1 MRGLRT
7 SVRCSAAVRTNSPSK
22 HHEQTS
28 MAKLLAIDGLN
39 IVRRVYE
46 ASPEPD
52 SDDKARTALRHA
64 LSSFRKLL
72 AAHEPT
78 HVLTAFDAGG
88 PTWRHAIYPRYR
100 EQRAPMPGELR
111 GALPE
116 FYARLNEMGLQV
128 LVLPEVEADD
138 VIGTGVLRWLAE
150 GRGEAIIASTD
161 KDLHGLIAH
170 GALVWDHFKGE
181 WHDADW
187 VLKKFGVAPQL
198 MTDLLALMGDVT
210 DGVPGV
216 SKIGMKTAAK
226 LLGAYGSLDAVV
238 AGAGILK
245 TPIGERLRAER
256 DTLAVSRQLVELKTD
271 VRLGVTWNMLAY
283 KSP

>member
-1 MRGLRT
+1 MG
-7 SVRCSAAVRTNSPSK
+7 
-22 HHEQTS
+22 
-28 MAKLLAIDGLN
+28 KLLAIDGLN

-46 ASPEPD
+46 ASPEED
-52 SDDKARTALRHA
+52 SAEKAETALRHA
-64 LSSFRKLL
+64 QSSFRRLL
-72 AAHEPT
+72 EAHSPT
-78 HVLTAFDAGG
+78 HVLAAFDHGG
-88 PTWRHAIYPRYR
+88 PTWRHALYPRYR
-100 EQRAPMPGELR
+100 EARAPMPSFLR
-111 GALPE
+111 AALPA
-116 FYARLNEMGLQV
+116 FHDRLVAAGLRV

-181 WHDADW
+181 WHDDAW
-187 VLKKFGVAPQL
+187 VRAKFGVAPEL
-198 MTDLLALMGDVT
+198 LTDLLALMGDVT

-216 SKIGMKTAAK
+216 SKVGMKTAAK
-226 LLGAYGSLDAVV
+226 LLNAYGDLDAVM

-256 DTLAVSRQLVELKTD
+256 ETLYLSRRLVQLKTD

-283 KSP
+283 DPTSTG